1 LTVNLS
7 TKLMVNHIYGR
18 MAKELIPALMAW
30 HIGTRPVFLCRP
42 GQTSSGIY
50 TDGED
55 YVSIDKSN
63 MDDASFLDLSSRA
76 KQKNVRGDG
85 LGRTGVR
92 FRQELLD
99 FCYEEAHS
107 FMFRRAS
114 VHDMAYTGTSISGL
128 APAEL
133 LTSVGSHENFEDLED
148 DLYAEPHDHKDP
160 FPLKIMTSTMPRALE
175 TVNWEEYEFSVTQI
189 SNLNP
194 LDKGDCSGMEL
205 EEAKKFNPSW
215 YDKLAKD
222 PYNTR
227 YVSRCLA
234 LCLVCFVAT

>member
-1 LTVNLS
+1 
-7 TKLMVNHIYGR
+7 MVNHIYGR
-18 MAKELIPALMAW
+18 MAKELVPALMAW

-42 GQTSSGIY
+42 GQTSTGIC

-55 YVSIDKSN
+55 YVSLDKIN
-63 MDDASFLDLSSRA
+63 MDDPSFLDLSTRA

-85 LGRTGVR
+85 LGRTGVK
-92 FRQELLD
+92 FREELLD

-107 FMFRRAS
+107 FMFKRAS

-133 LTSVGSHENFEDLED
+133 LTSVGSQGPCGSDASGG
-148 DLYAEPHDHKDP
+148 DLYGESHEHKEP

-194 LDKGDCSGMEL
+194 LDKGDFAGMEL
-205 EEAKKFNPSW
+205 ESVKKVNPTW
-215 YDKLAKD
+215 YDKLSKD

-227 YVSRCLA
+227 
-234 LCLVCFVAT
+234 

>member
-1 LTVNLS
+1 
-7 TKLMVNHIYGR
+7 MVNHIYGR

-55 YVSIDKSN
+55 YVSINKIN
-63 MDDASFLDLSSRA
+63 MNDPSFLDLSTRA

-85 LGRTGVR
+85 LGRTGVK
-92 FRQELLD
+92 FREELLD

-107 FMFRRAS
+107 FMFKRAS

-133 LTSVGSHENFEDLED
+133 LTSVGSQGHYGHGTLGD
-148 DLYAEPHDHKDP
+148 DSYDDHAEHREP
-160 FPLKIMTSTMPRALE
+160 FPLKVMSSTMPRAIE
-175 TVNWEEYEFSVTQI
+175 V
-189 SNLNP
+189 
-194 LDKGDCSGMEL
+194 
-205 EEAKKFNPSW
+205 
-215 YDKLAKD
+215 
-222 PYNTR
+222 R
-227 YVSRCLA
+227 
-234 LCLVCFVAT
+234 